1 MALQR
6 IERILYF
13 AAAAAGM
20 YRVLAF
26 TLHLLCALHSVKCFQ
41 HKFLPCLEHF
51 LCAKQV
57 LSAIGRV
64 LLLIFSLGE
73 QAGARTFHILSQ
85 PCRSHMIVLCFVHK
99 ETRVPSG

>member
-1 MALQR
+1 MALQK

-13 AAAAAGM
+13 SATAGM
-20 YRVLAF
+20 YRVLTF
-26 TLHLLCALHSVKCFQ
+26 TVCLLCALRSVKCFQ
-41 HKFLPCLEHF
+41 YKFLSYFEHF

-64 LLLIFSLGE
+64 LLPIFSLGE
-73 QAGARTFHILSQ
+73 QAGACTFHISSQ